1 MSISL
6 PAEDHATVGRFLR
19 PRPVVAPRLRLFCF
33 PYAGGS
39 ATAYHPW
46 PTALPADIELV
57 AVQYPGRAT
66 RMREAPCTRMEALL
80 DDIER
85 GIVGQLDRPYAF
97 FGHSMGATVAHELT
111 RRLLAGSRPP
121 PRQLFI
127 SGRSAPQLP
136 SRRAAIHALP
146 EAEFIASM
154 RDFNGTP
161 AEIFEHRELM
171 EMMLP
176 IIRADFQVLET
187 WSYEDRGAIDIP
199 LSVFGGIAD
208 PGVPIENLD
217 AWACCTTARFKRHM
231 FPGDHFFLQQHYPAM
246 LNIIARTLDQSQDQ

>member
-1 MSISL
+1 MSPAL
-6 PAEDHATVGRFLR
+6 PVDNQTAGRFLR
-19 PRPVVAPRLRLFCF
+19 PRAVAAPRMRLFCF

-39 ATAYHPW
+39 ATVYHQW

-66 RMREAPCTRMEALL
+66 RMREAPCTSMATLL
-80 DDIER
+80 DDIES
-85 GIVGQLDRPYAF
+85 GIIGQLDRPYAM
-97 FGHSMGATVAHELT
+97 FGHSMGATVAHELS
-111 RRLLAGSRPP
+111 RRLIAAHRPA
-121 PRQLFI
+121 PRQLFL

-136 SRRAAIHALP
+136 SRRADIHALP
-146 EAEFIASM
+146 EAEFIAAM

-161 AEIFEHRELM
+161 AEILDHRELM
-171 EMMLP
+171 DMMLP

-187 WSYEDRGAIDIP
+187 WPYAERDPIDIP
-199 LSVFGGIAD
+199 VSVFGGIAD

-217 AWACCTTARFKRHM
+217 AWASCTTGRFKRHM

-246 LNIIARTLDQSQDQ
+246 LNIIVRALTPD